1 MKLPPFQALLDEH
14 RADVYRFLVATVG
27 PSDADDCFQETWI
40 SALRAYPTLRRG
52 DNLRAWLFRIAQNKS
67 IDAHRA
73 RGRRAVPVATVPERP
88 TSSPS
93 DADPELWERVR
104 DLPDQATHSRVLP
117 LGARN
122 AVRRAGSAARE
133 QRGRGTPQ
141 RPRGTEAAQ
150 RGVELMND
158 IEMTLKNAALDLPTD
173 TPELADR
180 AEAEGLIDVAYTSV
194 DSPLGPLVVAATPE
208 GLVRVS
214 YTEFRGEDEVLEEL
228 ARRVSPRVLE
238 APARLDPVRRELD
251 EYFEGRRQ
259 DFEVPI
265 DWSYLAGFTREV
277 LRATARIGFG
287 EVSTYAGVAAE
298 AGSPRAVRAA
308 GNALGANPMPVVVP
322 CHRVLRSGGKL
333 GGYTGG
339 LERKEFLLRL
349 EGALL

>member
-1 MKLPPFQALLDEH
+1 MIDIEQ
-14 RADVYRFLVATVG
+14 
-27 PSDADDCFQETWI
+27 Q
-40 SALRAYPTLRRG
+40 LR
-52 DNLRAWLFRIAQNKS
+52 
-67 IDAHRA
+67 
-73 RGRRAVPVATVPERP
+73 
-88 TSSPS
+88 
-93 DADPELWERVR
+93 
-104 DLPDQATHSRVLP
+104 
-117 LGARN
+117 
-122 AVRRAGSAARE
+122 
-133 QRGRGTPQ
+133 
-141 RPRGTEAAQ
+141 EAAL
-150 RGVELMND
+150 ELPG
-158 IEMTLKNAALDLPTD
+158 EPPAV
-173 TPELADR
+173 ADR
-180 AEAEGLIDVAYTSV
+180 ADEEGLVDVAYTSV
-194 DSPLGPLVVAATPE
+194 DSPLGPLVVAATPK

-251 EYFEGRRQ
+251 EYFEGRRE
-259 DFEVPI
+259 DFDIPI

-287 EVSTYAGVAAE
+287 EVSSYAGVAAE

-308 GNALGANPMPVVVP
+308 GNALGSNPMPVVVP